1 MKRLR
6 IKTSKGAGIFFYKR
20 VNDDVLVAL
29 GKRNE
34 SPFIG
39 SWSFAGGNFDRTDV
53 DLFSC
58 ARREAQEEFFYRNSL
73 AFEAIPR
80 EVWNASRK
88 ITFPFGFFHWH
99 AYFVDVTDL
108 DLVFEKHPREIG
120 DIQWFS
126 VNNLPAKTL
135 RLVRLELFL
144 AERRSYFINNTRI

>member
-1 MKRLR
+1 MKFLA
-6 IKTSKGAGIFFYKR
+6 SKGAGIFFYKR

-58 ARREAQEEFFYRNSL
+58 ARREAKEEFFYRNSL
-73 AFEAIPR
+73 AFEEIPR
-80 EVWNASRK
+80 EVWNASKK
-88 ITFPFGFFHWH
+88 ITFPLGFFHWH

-126 VNNLPAKTL
+126 VTNLPAKTL